1 MAEEQ
6 ARKTLGDYVMYQG
19 LGHFFSIAIPATAKA
34 LEIDPDFLTLISAH
48 QFTSMEHEDPYSHL
62 NTFYELVGVMDFESD
77 DVDNVCMRLFPF
89 SLAGKA
95 KD

>member
-6 ARKTLGDYVMYQG
+6 TRKTLRDYVMYQG
-19 LGHFFSIAIPATAKA
+19 PRHFSSIAIPTTAKA
-34 LEIDPDFLTLISAH
+34 SEIDPDFLTLISAH
-48 QFTSMEHEDPYSHL
+48 QFTAMEHEDPYSHL
-62 NTFYELVGVMDFESD
+62 NTFYELVGVMSFESD

-89 SLAGKA
+89 SLAGNA